1 MTLDKV
7 NNRLFVEHHGNS
19 RYDIY
24 QLDDN
29 GLPLRRHADQGIGR
43 SLIGR
48 GFSFAPM
55 NATALTNPGGGSFDS
70 VHQRMF
76 LSDDLSLGPPA
87 ARILVFDL
95 SPETLSFLGRN
106 ELPQAI
112 AVLGQPDFETYE
124 PGSGPAKI
132 GGRGTTVV
140 DEERQL
146 LFFTDRENNRVLVWD
161 IDPRHL
167 MNGMDAMAVIG
178 QPNLHSREPRI
189 GRSGLT
195 RPNAMVYD
203 PRRKHLFVGDGNNR
217 VMVFDV
223 SDRNLSQ
230 EGGLEAFAAI
240 GQSDF
245 DSRVPRESLRKYG
258 GGSLGLDDVYH
269 RLFAG
274 EFAGNRVLVF
284 DVSPA
289 RLEGASNPD
298 AIAVLGQPDFESTD
312 PAVSQTRLTM
322 PRVVIDSERQL
333 AYVPDGYP
341 AGNRINIFDIHPDRM
356 RETSIPMLDQLGHI
370 NPEGEPDF
378 LARSAN
384 DRISPRYWT
393 QGRDVSIDRIDHRL
407 FMSDNYGH
415 RVMIFELDRM
425 NRLLE
430 RGASWVLGQKD
441 TSTSVLLPG
450 RDATTIKLPM
460 SVEYDEV
467 YKRLFVADTWNDRV
481 LVYDMTPGRV
491 SSGMP
496 ASYVLGQKDFTSY
509 EPAATRNRIF
519 FGSRDGNGIGRVGS
533 RSAELTLDE
542 TTQRL
547 FVTDGGNHRVL
558 VFDVHPDRIEN
569 GADAL
574 AVLGQDDF
582 TSTDAGLSATRWRLP
597 GDLVVDETHQR
608 LFVGVATQHRVVVF
622 DIHPDRLRNGQAAMF
637 VIGQQDFNTQETGL
651 SDRMLREP
659 DGLSYDAANDR
670 LYVSDKRNQR
680 VLVFDAHP
688 DRLRN
693 FPAAIGVL
701 GEPDFDHMRVGPG
714 NPRNHPDRLHDPRGS
729 YFDAVDQ
736 RLYQSEG
743 LNGRMTVFT
752 LPRESY
758 RVDLPGRSS
767 LRYAS
772 LDAQLSTGPQPLESG
787 YSIAQLDEAGKV
799 VALST
804 HLVTRAVMHDQSER
818 QSRQLISVAMLAV
831 SAPVSAG
838 QFYVDSRSG
847 RDTALSLVNRN
858 DGAVRV
864 RFELE
869 TVNGERLSETRRLN
883 GDGQLSVR
891 VSTLFEGQK
900 DLQGVLRVEAD
911 GPLSMS
917 GLLEIPNGQGDTL
930 RTPAPFVADKAA
942 LSGLAAERRILP
954 VLTTGAGQRVEYVL
968 INPSDETLRGQLEVA
983 GYAPVAYEIAAGGVF
998 VHETPSDGQP
1008 LLTGYGIVRA
1018 SEGPAPSAYAVV
1030 MSSRRDGSVRS
1041 VHTVTS
1047 HQEGTLFWAPVD
1059 TYPDVL
1065 HHGDID
1071 AELSIVNEGLV
1082 HATFY
1087 LELFDIDGQSTA
1099 KYERS
1104 LPLGERVMLSL
1115 EEVFG
1120 RSPLRGTL
1128 RVFSDTAVTMSLQET
1143 TMTIDNEMVVADV
1156 PLQPTPAQAT
1166 SELVYPVFHNGE
1178 GQATELMLIN
1188 TDRRDYDGSLSVL
1201 SPQGEAQ
1208 AMILR

>member
-1 MTLDKV
+1 MALDKA

-24 QLDDN
+24 QLDDD
-29 GLPLRRHADQGIGR
+29 GLPLRRHADLGIGR

-48 GFSFAPM
+48 GFAFAPM
-55 NATALTNPGGGSFDS
+55 NTTALTNPGGASFDS

-76 LSDDLSLGPPA
+76 VSDDLSLGPPA

-95 SPETLSFLGRN
+95 SPETLATLERN

-124 PGSGPAKI
+124 PGAGPAKI
-132 GGRGTTVV
+132 GSRGTAVV

-146 LFFTDRENNRVLVWD
+146 LFFTDPQNNRVLVWD
-161 IDPRHL
+161 IDPDRL
-167 MNGMDAMAVIG
+167 VSGMDAMAVIG
-178 QPNLHSREPRI
+178 QPDLNTNEPGI
-189 GRSGLT
+189 GRRGLARPSG
-195 RPNAMVYD
+195 MVYD
-203 PRRKHLFVGDGNNR
+203 PRRQNLFVGDGNNR
-217 VMVFDV
+217 VMVFHV
-223 SDRNLSQ
+223 SDQNLA
-230 EGGLEAFAAI
+230 EGGDLEAFAAI
-240 GQSDF
+240 GQADF
-245 DSRVPRESLRKYG
+245 DSREPRETLRKYG
-258 GGSLGLDDVYH
+258 GGSLGLDYEYH

-289 RLEGASNPD
+289 NLEGASNPD
-298 AIAVLGQPDFESTD
+298 AVAVLGQPDFESTD

-322 PRVVIDSERQL
+322 PRVDIDTERQL

-341 AGNRINIFDIHPDRM
+341 AGNRVNIFDIHPERM
-356 RETSIPMLDQLGHI
+356 QQTLTPMLEQLGHI

-378 LARSAN
+378 LARSPN

-393 QGRDVSIDRIDHRL
+393 QGRDIAVDRLDHRL

-415 RVMIFELDRM
+415 RVMIFQLDRM

-430 RGASWVLGQKD
+430 RGASWVLGQED

-467 YKRLFVADTWNDRV
+467 HKRLFVGDTWNDRV
-481 LVYDMTPGRV
+481 LVFDMTPGQV
-491 SSGMP
+491 ESGMP
-496 ASYVLGQKDFTSY
+496 ASHVLGQKDFTSY

-519 FGSRDGNGIGRVGS
+519 FGSRNGNGIGRVGS

-547 FVTDGGNHRVL
+547 YVTDGGNHRVL
-558 VFDVHPDRIEN
+558 VFDVDPHRLRN
-569 GADAL
+569 GADAI
-574 AVLGQDDF
+574 AVLGQENF
-582 TSTDAGLSATRWRLP
+582 TSTEEGLSAARWRLP
-597 GDLVVDETHQR
+597 GDLVVDEINQR
-608 LFVGVATQHRVVVF
+608 LFVGISTQHRILVF
-622 DIHPDRLRNGQAAMF
+622 DVHPDRLRNGQAASA
-637 VIGQQDFNTQETGL
+637 VIGQPRFDTRETGL
-651 SDRMLREP
+651 SGRMLREP
-659 DGLSYDAANDR
+659 DGLSYDSANHR

-688 DRLRN
+688 DRLGN

-714 NPRNHPDRLHDPRGS
+714 DPRNYPDRLHDPRGS
-729 YFDAVDQ
+729 YFDATDQ

-752 LPRESY
+752 LPREAY
-758 RVDLPGRSS
+758 RVDLPGRSN

-787 YSIAQLDEAGKV
+787 YSTARLSNPGKLA
-799 VALST
+799 ALST
-804 HLVTRAVMHDQSER
+804 HLVTRAVMHEQSER
-818 QSRQLISVAMLAV
+818 QSRELISQAVLAASV
-831 SAPVSAG
+831 PVRSG
-838 QFYVDSRSG
+838 LLYVDGRSG
-847 RDTALSLVNRN
+847 RDTAVSLVN
-858 DGAVRV
+858 GHSSPMEVRL
-864 RFELE
+864 ELS
-869 TVNGERLSETRRLN
+869 LLN
-883 GDGQLSVR
+883 GDRLQRSVR
-891 VSTLFEGQK
+891 LETRGQVFERVSALFPR
-900 DLQGVLRVEAD
+900 LQDPHGVLRIEAD
-911 GPLSMS
+911 EPLSMS
-917 GLLEIPNGQGDTL
+917 GLLEIPDGAGHTML
-930 RTPAPFVADKAA
+930 SPAPLISGETD
-942 LSGLAAERRILP
+942 LSGLAAERRVLP
-954 VLTTGAGQRVEYVL
+954 VLTTGAGQHVDYIL
-968 INPSDETLRGQLEVA
+968 MNGSDRTVRGELAVTAQ
-983 GYAPVAYEIAAGGVF
+983 APVNYEIDAGGIF
-998 VHETPSDGQP
+998 IHESPSAAEP
-1008 LLTGYGIVRA
+1008 LLTGHGLVRP
-1018 SEGPAPSAYAVV
+1018 SEGAAPAAFAVV
-1030 MSSRRDGSVRS
+1030 TSSRRGGSVRS

-1059 TYPDVL
+1059 TYPDIL
-1065 HHGDID
+1065 HHGNIN

-1082 HATFY
+1082 PATIY

-1099 KYERS
+1099 TYERTV
-1104 LPLGERVMLSL
+1104 PLGERAMLSL

-1128 RVFSDTAVTMSLQET
+1128 RIFSDTAVTVTLLET
-1143 TMTIDNEMVVADV
+1143 TVTVDNEAVITDV
-1156 PLQPTPAQAT
+1156 PLQETPQQART
-1166 SELVYPVFHNGE
+1166 EIVFPLFQNGE
-1178 GQATELMLIN
+1178 GHATELMLVN
-1188 TDRRDYDGSLSVL
+1188 TDQRNHGGSLSVM
-1201 SPQGEAQ
+1201 SSAGEPR